1 MEDVLDT
8 QPITGKVYTVTQ
20 ITIATFLGGPLGGG
34 YMISENY
41 KLFNQSTKATQT
53 IIYSVAALLI
63 LFAIGYL
70 IPDGS
75 SFPATILPVLY
86 AIGIRQVAQAAQGN
100 LIDLHTNSG
109 GAAFSWGRAIAVGV
123 VSLVITSVPLL
134 IAAFF
139 FV

>member
-1 MEDVLDT
+1 MEEILDT

-41 KLFNQSTKATQT
+41 KLFNQSTKATQA
-53 IIYSVAALLI
+53 IIYSVAALFI

-70 IPDGS
+70 IPDDS
-75 SFPATILPVLY
+75 SFPPSILPVIY
-86 AIGIRQVAQAAQGN
+86 AIAIRQVAQAAQGG
-100 LIDLHTNSG
+100 LIQTHTDGG
-109 GAAFSWGRAIAVGV
+109 GATFTWGRAIAVGV
-123 VSLVITSVPLL
+123 MALIITSVPIV

-139 FV
+139 FM